1 MFVSNFV
8 YRTGINYYPQVF
20 LEEYKYVIKE
30 NKIPKYIID
39 NVEISFDTDKES
51 SDEENSDA
59 ENLKILLM
67 KFCVYIKMLN
77 NYYQKQIERLQKE
90 AHGIYQNLYEEEKD
104 RRQKRLE
111 TDIKIFPKNKSKN
124 YLSI

>member
-8 YRTGINYYPQVF
+8 YRTGKNYYPEVF

-30 NKIPKYIID
+30 NKITKYIID

-51 SDEENSDA
+51 SDEKNSDA
-59 ENLKILLM
+59 EDLNILLM
-67 KFCVYIKMLN
+67 KFFVYIKMLN

-90 AHGIYQNLYEEEKD
+90 AHRIYQNLDEEEKS
-104 RRQKRLE
+104 RRQRTKAK
-111 TDIKIFPKNKSKN
+111 TT
-124 YLSI
+124 